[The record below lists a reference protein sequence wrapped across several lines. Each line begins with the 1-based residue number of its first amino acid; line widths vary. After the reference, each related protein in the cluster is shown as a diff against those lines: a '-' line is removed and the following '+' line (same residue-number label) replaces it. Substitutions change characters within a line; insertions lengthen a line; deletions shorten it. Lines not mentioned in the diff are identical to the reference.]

1 MRTLFGFCG
10 RCAGGS
16 KVVEYFALP
25 PGWFMAQL
33 LKLSETA
40 ASASAGKRRV
50 VNTGSS
56 FIAVSLSQP
65 VEFTNAF
72 FIAQC
77 LGLRF
82 NSLMKPCLLISALVL
97 AVSFLNAETPKEF
110 VLFDGKSLD
119 DWQLVDSGGSGQV
132 EARDG
137 ELLIGSGE
145 SLTGTI
151 YKKAKDL
158 PLTNYEITLD
168 AKRTEGNDFF
178 VGLTFPVGDLKT
190 AATLICGGWGG
201 SVTGISSIDNMDAS
215 ENSTGHYRKFE
226 DNKWYHFK
234 LRVTPESISVWVGEE
249 KAIDVDIK
257 GKKIS
262 LRPGPIEA
270 YAPLSFTTYQTSAAI
285 KNVKLTPITVK

>member
-137 ELLIGSGE
+137 E
-145 SLTGTI
+145 
-151 YKKAKDL
+151 KAKDL